1 MNPSRQVALS
11 AEQIPHQSRWPGFA
25 IRNGKGDIDFRKG
38 RVIAVSDLSITVE
51 MDHPLYKIV
60 KLMGE
65 SYAHHCN
72 NCARTIPGNV
82 TYRRPTGT
90 VVHKGQEI
98 PIRWFC
104 PWCGPDYILRMLEIG
119 DWLRLH
125 YRAEQDRRSGAWFG
139 EVWGY

>member
-104 PWCGPDYILRMLEIG
+104 PI
-119 DWLRLH
+119 
-125 YRAEQDRRSGAWFG
+125 
-139 EVWGY
+139 